1 MPPTRFIASPFCVF
15 QRVSVHLGIASGL
28 SAGTT
33 AFRVLISATCAF
45 FIALERGENA
55 VNIEEFACSQH
66 ALFPRSLSLKT
77 LFVMAS
83 GVDLGAG
90 QASIMSISWGFVGQW
105 GVCGGQSSG
114 RHSTNEPA

>member
-66 ALFPRSLSLKT
+66 ALFRRSLSLRVWT
-77 LFVMAS
+77 WGPYLV
-83 GVDLGAG
+83 LGP
-90 QASIMSISWGFVGQW
+90 F
-105 GVCGGQSSG
+105 
-114 RHSTNEPA
+114 